1 MEEKKGNLDRLD
13 CTGWWRKGKEFSSF
27 SLSFFFGFLIVRA
40 GRG

>member
-13 CTGWWRKGKEFSSF
+13 CTGWWRKGKELALFLF
-27 SLSFFFGFLIVRA
+27 LFFFGFLIVRA